1 MPALPHHKLVWRGKA
16 GPTGHHSGDAGLQ
29 NEEHFMKK
37 MTTFN
42 PVWLP
47 TDPDDPDYRAAI
59 AEIRRWA
66 GPHVHFGTADQLV
79 TGEHEELLLHELV
92 VASICALKLV
102 PSEAYGSTLTYT
114 AETPYDAATSDTGAV
129 EALQLHMRVEP
140 GAVIQI
146 VGVSVVERGSSEGPD
161 WCFRLTAPA
170 HELSIAT
177 FLDDN
182 GVDPGVDVLTL
193 ANAIEDEGARQAA
206 LARA

>member
-1 MPALPHHKLVWRGKA
+1 MR
-16 GPTGHHSGDAGLQ
+16 
-29 NEEHFMKK
+29 K
-37 MTTFN
+37 MTTFT
-42 PVWLP
+42 PVRLP
-47 TDPDDPDYRAAI
+47 TDPGNPEYRAAI
-59 AEIRRWA
+59 EAIRLWA
-66 GPHVHFGTADQLV
+66 GPHVHFGAADQFV

-114 AETPYDAATSDTGAV
+114 AETPSDAATSDTGAV
-129 EALQLHMRVEP
+129 EALQLHMRVKP

-146 VGVSVVERGSSEGPD
+146 VGVSVVERGSSEEPD
-161 WCFRLTAPA
+161 WCFRLTAQA

-193 ANAIEDEGARQAA
+193 ANAIETEGARQAA

>member
-1 MPALPHHKLVWRGKA
+1 
-16 GPTGHHSGDAGLQ
+16 
-29 NEEHFMKK
+29 MKK
-37 MTTFN
+37 MHNFTC
-42 PVWLP
+42 VKLP

-66 GPHVHFGTADQLV
+66 GPHVHFGAADQLV

-102 PSEAYGSTLTYT
+102 PSEAYGSTLVYT
-114 AETPYDAATSDTGAV
+114 AENPSDAVTSDTGGV

-146 VGVSVVERGSSEGPD
+146 EDVSVVERASSKEPS
-161 WCFRLTAPA
+161 WCFQLTPQARK
-170 HELSIAT
+170 LSVAT
-177 FLDDN
+177 FLDNN

-193 ANAIEDEGARQAA
+193 ANAIEAEGARQAA
-206 LARA
+206 LAHA